1 MRITET
7 TVARV
12 SSMPECGEVVVQP
25 RHKKMHLSHSR
36 KVPMGFS
43 LPAKN
48 SAMRFCANGQS
59 DGHALAGG
67 SSVVSTPWPHSR
79 RERSLVALRAFFNAS
94 QPPEAKAEGI
104 EPSIAARKTINAGQ
118 IDLVEL
124 IEQIERPD
132 GLSPALLDGRR
143 RELLECMRAIA
154 GEAYTEDFR
163 GVAPIGQLKLCADRC
178 TPALKIW
185 EGRPGG
191 STSMVVLGFAGTR
204 MTDGA
209 DLLCD
214 LRGQI
219 PELHGNPLHDSLP
232 PLGQV
237 GAGWKERWYD
247 EATKL
252 RGGQQLARILADYS
266 DAANRDG
273 KTLSLSVV
281 GHSLGAVVAALAGFD
296 IAMFLR
302 HRGTQGCVSVYS
314 FNPPRLGPKGTA
326 QAYRRILEGERLE
339 KGTLGFTLLQFTRE
353 LDPIQSLP
361 FFMEHPD
368 WASSQRHRH
377 TVHRSA
383 NVHIRSHYDGVT
395 DRLNL
400 GVNHDLAL
408 WKEAI
413 ATGITPLALSELF
426 GDPPNSPASRGDPC
440 ISRRELLG
448 FVVRKIVGGGSRD
461 LREG

>member
-12 SSMPECGEVVVQP
+12 SSLPECGEVVVQL
-25 RHKKMHLSHSR
+25 RHKKMHLSRSR
-36 KVPMGFS
+36 NFPMGSS

-67 SSVVSTPWPHSR
+67 SSVLSAPWPHSR
-79 RERSLVALRAFFNAS
+79 RERSLVAIRAFFNAS
-94 QPPEAKAEGI
+94 QPPEADAEGI
-104 EPSIAARKTINAGQ
+104 DPSIAARKTINAGQ
-118 IDLVEL
+118 IDLAEL

-154 GEAYTEDFR
+154 HEAYMEDFPS
-163 GVAPIGQLKLCADRC
+163 VAPIGQLKLCADRS

-185 EGRPGG
+185 EGRPGR
-191 STSMVVLGFAGTR
+191 STSTLVLGFAGTR

-237 GAGWKERWYD
+237 GAGWKERWHE

-252 RGGQQLARILADYS
+252 RGGQQLASILADYS
-266 DAANRDG
+266 DVANRDG

-281 GHSLGAVVAALAGFD
+281 GHSLGGVVAALAGLD
-296 IAMFLR
+296 IATFLR
-302 HRGTQGCVSVYS
+302 DRGTQGRVSVYS

-326 QAYRRILEGERLE
+326 QAYRRILEDQRFE
-339 KGTLGFTLLQFTRE
+339 KGMLGFTLLQFTRE
-353 LDPIQSLP
+353 LDPIQSVP

-368 WASSQRHRH
+368 WASGQRDRH

-413 ATGITPLALSELF
+413 ATGIAPDALSELF
-426 GDPPNSPASRGDPC
+426 GDPPDSRASRGDPRMG
-440 ISRRELLG
+440 RRELLG
-448 FVVRKIVGGGSRD
+448 FVVGKIVGGGSRD